1 MDLKSQRTG
10 GGKGETQCRRSA
22 EGKQDG
28 GVELQTPPPTTPLAH
43 VCFLT
48 DIAEGTHSF
57 YSLHGI
63 RQTGNKLQ
71 TPRQTTVP
79 DSATS
84 LPTKRSCTCVHTL
97 NVSMYECSQQSSRV
111 VMCVRMAGRTTAWVF
126 DGGQCEFGV
135 RIFCKEEQLKSG
147 MEVEACKSGSSGQEK
162 HRVKSGT
169 A

>member
-1 MDLKSQRTG
+1 MS
-10 GGKGETQCRRSA
+10 
-22 EGKQDG
+22 
-28 GVELQTPPPTTPLAH
+28 TP
-43 VCFLT
+43 
-48 DIAEGTHSF
+48 G
-57 YSLHGI
+57 LHM
-63 RQTGNKLQ
+63 QA
-71 TPRQTTVP
+71 
-79 DSATS
+79 STS
-84 LPTKRSCTCVHTL
+84 TYTCTCVHTL